1 VLSKSFIALT
11 ASVILGSTAMALARP
26 VPPSRVFGAAQNV
39 VQPDHG
45 KKRTAMKAGIVNSSG
60 SIVAGTGYSVSHDG
74 TGEYTL
80 DVPAGFFANCPVIN
94 VLPAGL
100 NGHLAIP
107 DVYNYITCGNN
118 GEVKMQVRF
127 YERAS
132 GALQDNAFHFAMI
145 DT

>member
-1 VLSKSFIALT
+1 MLSKSLVALT
-11 ASVILGSTAMALARP
+11 ASVILGSTTIALARP
-26 VPPSRVFGAAQNV
+26 VPPPRIVQPAQTF
-39 VQPDHG
+39 QPDH
-45 KKRTAMKAGIVNSSG
+45 KRKTAIKAGIVSSAG
-60 SIVAGTGYSVSHDG
+60 SIVSGTGYSVSHDG

>member
-1 VLSKSFIALT
+1 VLSKSLMALT
-11 ASVILGSTAMALARP
+11 ASAILGSTAIGLARP
-26 VPPSRVFGAAQNV
+26 VAPPPRFFQADQTF
-39 VQPDHG
+39 QPDH
-45 KKRTAMKAGIVNSSG
+45 KRKTPIKAGIVNSSG

-80 DVPAGFFANCPVIN
+80 DVPAGFFKNCPAVT
-94 VLPAGL
+94 VTPSGL

-107 DVYNYITCGNN
+107 DDYNYEACGNN
-118 GEVKMQVRF
+118 GEVKLQIRL